1 MEASA
6 SILIEKPA
14 ADVFAFLA
22 DVANM
27 PQWVSGVLAA
37 RFESGSAAPDATF
50 RVTYHRDWRREDV
63 QLKVTK
69 YEPPVSIALETVRGP
84 FTFEG
89 HFELEEEAGATRLTN
104 YVEAGADSLA
114 SQIAMT
120 VFGPLIRRGMVRRL
134 QRELESL
141 KVAMLGGAVRSD
153 S

>member
-14 ADVFAFLA
+14 ADVFEFLA

-27 PQWVSGVLAA
+27 PQWVSGVLTA
-37 RFESGSAAPDATF
+37 RFESGAAAPGATF
-50 RVTYHRDWRREDV
+50 RVAYHRDWRREDV
-63 QLKVTK
+63 ELKVTK
-69 YEPPVSIALETVRGP
+69 YEPPRSIAMETVRGP

-89 HFELEEEAGATRLTN
+89 HFELEEDAGATRLTN

-120 VFGPLIRRGMVRRL
+120 VFGSLLRRGMARRL

-141 KVAMLGGAVRSD
+141 RAAMLGGAVRSD